1 MSVNRHAERMTK
13 RVLIVLTSH
22 GQLGDTGR
30 GTGFYVS
37 EAAEPWALFR
47 DAGLGVDVVSV
58 AGGMPP
64 RDGEDPADLV
74 QRRFLSEAGLD
85 HTARVAD
92 ADPGEYDAVFFPG
105 GHGAMW
111 DLPGNDAVVSLTR
124 AVYEAGGV
132 VAAVCHGPAA
142 LTGVTLTDGSYLVA
156 GKRVAAFT
164 DAEEEAAGLTSVM
177 PFLLADRLVS
187 RGAIH
192 VPGPDF
198 QAQVITDGRLVTG
211 QNPASARGV
220 AQAVA
225 ELLGGLVNIGDL
237 DAYVVRPAGAT
248 AGVIL
253 AHQLFGLTADV
264 RDAADRIAGLGYA
277 VVAPD
282 FFHRSERTVV
292 LQADDEGRARG
303 FALMG
308 ALTREGVLADVQ
320 AATGYLGAGRTG
332 MVGLSMGGHLAYYA
346 ATQADLA
353 VTVALY
359 AGWLTGGDAM
369 PLNQPEPTIELT
381 AGIKGRL
388 VYIVGDRDHVV
399 TAEQRAEIAARLA
412 ADGVRHDLVVLP
424 GAPHAFLAEGTSSYD
439 AAAAAAAW
447 QLIADVLAAELQ

>member
-1 MSVNRHAERMTK
+1 MSDNRHAEAMTK
-13 RVLIVLTSH
+13 RVLF
-22 GQLGDTGR
+22 TG
-30 GTGFYVS
+30 G
-37 EAAEPWALFR
+37 
-47 DAGLGVDVVSV
+47 
-58 AGGMPP
+58 
-64 RDGEDPADLV
+64 
-74 QRRFLSEAGLD
+74 
-85 HTARVAD
+85 
-92 ADPGEYDAVFFPG
+92 
-105 GHGAMW
+105 
-111 DLPGNDAVVSLTR
+111 
-124 AVYEAGGV
+124 
-132 VAAVCHGPAA
+132 
-142 LTGVTLTDGSYLVA
+142 
-156 GKRVAAFT
+156 
-164 DAEEEAAGLTSVM
+164 
-177 PFLLADRLVS
+177 RLVS
-187 RGAIH
+187 
-192 VPGPDF
+192 
-198 QAQVITDGRLVTG
+198 
-211 QNPASARGV
+211 
-220 AQAVA
+220 
-225 ELLGGLVNIGDL
+225 IGDL

-264 RDAADRIAGLGYA
+264 RDAADRIASLGYA

-320 AATGYLGAGRTG
+320 AAIGYLGTFMTSTVRTG

-369 PLNQPEPTIELT
+369 PLNRPEPTIELT

-424 GAPHAFLAEGTSSYD
+424 GAAHAFLAEGTPSYD
-439 AAAAAAAW
+439 AAAADAAW
-447 QLIADVLAAELQ
+447 QLIAGALAAELQ

>member
-1 MSVNRHAERMTK
+1 MRITRHADRMTK

-30 GTGFYVS
+30 NTGFYVS

-47 DAGLGVDVVSV
+47 DAGLRVDVASV
-58 AGGMPP
+58 AGGVPP
-64 RDGEDPADLV
+64 RDGEDPADPV
-74 QRRFLSEAGLD
+74 QRRFLAEAGLD
-85 HTARVAD
+85 RTTRVAD

-105 GHGAMW
+105 GHGTMW
-111 DLPGNDAVVSLTR
+111 DLPGDAAVASLTR
-124 AVYEAGGV
+124 AVHEAGGV

-142 LTGVTLTDGSYLVA
+142 LTEVTLSDGSYLVT

-164 DAEEEAAGLTSVM
+164 DAEEEAAGLTSVV
-177 PFLLADRLVS
+177 PFLLADRLVA

-211 QNPASARGV
+211 QNPASAAGV
-220 AQAVA
+220 ARAAA
-225 ELLGGLVNIGDL
+225 ELLGGLVSIGDL
-237 DAYVVRPAGAT
+237 DAYVVRPPSAT

-264 RDAADRIAGLGYA
+264 RATADRIASLGYA

-303 FALMG
+303 FALIG
-308 ALTREGVLADVQ
+308 ALTRDGVLADVQ
-320 AATGYLGAGRTG
+320 AAIGHLGVRRTG

-346 ATQADLA
+346 ASQADLA

-369 PLNQPEPTIELT
+369 PLNRPEPTLELT
-381 AGIKGRL
+381 GGIKGRL
-388 VYIVGDRDHVV
+388 VYIVGDKDHVV
-399 TAEQRAEIAARLA
+399 TAEQRAQIAARLA

-424 GAPHAFLAEGTSSYD
+424 GAPHAFLAEGTPSYD
-439 AAAAAAAW
+439 AAAASAAW
-447 QLIADVLAAELQ
+447 QLIADALAAELQ